1 MNGLMRR
8 SSSRARISR
17 LAACLLLGGLSFGR
31 AESAD
36 LIVNGDFQTAPPAQG
51 GVPDWTVK
59 GDMNEAKI
67 VEEEGNRFLRLDLP
81 QQGYLQALQQFPVG
95 KGWTGLSVS
104 AKVRIQNLKKGPE
117 SHNTVTLL
125 YIFEDAKGQHVGD
138 WNQKMFQGDQGWESF
153 EMTFEPIP
161 EGAKTL
167 TVACSIMNASA
178 TADFDEVVVKPLTAA
193 GK

>member
-1 MNGLMRR
+1 MNGLMRLHP
-8 SSSRARISR
+8 SHASISWI
-17 LAACLLLGGLSFGR
+17 AACVLFGGLSFVQ

-59 GDMNEAKI
+59 GDMTQALVVQED
-67 VEEEGNRFLRLDLP
+67 GNGFLRLNLP
-81 QQGYLQALQQFPVG
+81 QQGYMQVLQQFPVG
-95 KGWTGLSVS
+95 KDWTGLSVS
-104 AKVRIQNLKKGPE
+104 AKVRIQGLKKGPE
-117 SHNTVTLL
+117 SYNTVTLL
-125 YIFEDAKGQHVGD
+125 YTFEDEKGQHVGE
-138 WNQKMFQGDQGWESF
+138 WNQKMFQADQGWEPF
-153 EMTFEPIP
+153 EMTIEPIP

-167 TVACSIMNASA
+167 TVACSIMNASG